1 MYVDDLAEAIE
12 FLLNK
17 KINYNLINIGS
28 GEEVTIKKLSNII
41 SNVVG
46 YKGKIVFNSKYPD
59 GTPRKVVDSKIMRKI
74 GWKHKVDLKT
84 GLKIVYET
92 FRKKYDNN

>member
-59 GTPRKVVDSKIMRKI
+59 GTQEVVDSKIMRKI
-74 GWKHKVDLKT
+74 GWKQKSILKL
-84 GLKIVYET
+84 G
-92 FRKKYDNN
+92 